1 MRSTMPFYN
10 SFAGF
15 ELKGENLGTCETLGK
30 H

>member
-15 ELKGENLGTCETLGK
+15 ELKGANLGTCETLGK